1 MTTMTKIKQA
11 AQAVAALESVGF
23 DTIGRRGYLRTT
35 CAQQEALVKAGVEF
49 SVEDS
54 DQPDL
59 IYISCLD
66 FS

>member
-1 MTTMTKIKQA
+1 MTTMTKIKKA
-11 AQAVAALESVGF
+11 AVAVAVLESIGF
-23 DTIGRRGYLRTT
+23 DTIGRRGYIRTT
-35 CAQQEALVKAGVEF
+35 CAQQEALAQAGVEF